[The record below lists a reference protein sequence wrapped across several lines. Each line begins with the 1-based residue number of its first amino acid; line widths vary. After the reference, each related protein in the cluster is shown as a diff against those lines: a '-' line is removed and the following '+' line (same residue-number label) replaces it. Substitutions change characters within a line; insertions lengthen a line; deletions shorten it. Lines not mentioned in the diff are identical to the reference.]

1 MSLLPDPALE
11 EALAALLTC
20 APATTC
26 PREAY
31 CFLITCYAR
40 DQLRKEYAKAGALP
54 AIDPDEVADYAPHFK
69 G

>member
-1 MSLLPDPALE
+1 MSLPDPALE

-20 APATTC
+20 APATCC

-31 CFLITCYAR
+31 CFLIACYAR
-40 DQLRKEYAKAGALP
+40 DQLRKEYAQAGALP
-54 AIDPDEVADYAPHFK
+54 AVDPDEVADYAPHFK